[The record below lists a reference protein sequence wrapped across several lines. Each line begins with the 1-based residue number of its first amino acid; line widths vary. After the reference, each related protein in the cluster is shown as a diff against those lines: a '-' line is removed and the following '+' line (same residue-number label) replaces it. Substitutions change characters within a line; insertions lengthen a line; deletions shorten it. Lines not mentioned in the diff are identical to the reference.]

1 MSYGDGATACCPAAL
16 DTVDS
21 ATVVSEES
29 ASNKVVAGFHRI
41 GLSPDSCPRGGGNGK
56 ARFSRK
62 AVNCVDVVSIRS
74 VSLVDIYILVNKLIW
89 KKTLLISCF
98 HPELQFTETS
108 GGSILWLYCSL

>member
-1 MSYGDGATACCPAAL
+1 MAMVRLLPAAL

-29 ASNKVVAGFHRI
+29 ASNKIVAGFHRT

-74 VSLVDIYILVNKLIW
+74 VSLVDIYILLNKLIC

-98 HPELQFTETS
+98 HPELQLQRLQVAL
-108 GGSILWLYCSL
+108 LWLYCSL